1 MEWKRQ
7 FASWRD
13 SRGGSVLSD
22 VACRD
27 LWTPLRSC
35 FVGDDRDT
43 WDFGAFASGCT
54 ENCKEYE

>member
-1 MEWKRQ
+1 MPTI
-7 FASWRD
+7 FIATVAS
-13 SRGGSVLSD
+13 SL
-22 VACRD
+22 ACRD

>member
-13 SRGGSVLSD
+13 SRGASAPSD
-22 VACRD
+22 AACRD

-35 FVGDDRDT
+35 FVGDNQDT
-43 WDFGAFASGCT
+43 WDVGAFASGCT